1 VTHELVVRG
10 GTVWLPD
17 GPASIDVAAD
27 DGLITAIGPELD
39 GRTVVDAA
47 GCDVL
52 PGVIDAHVH
61 LNDPGRA
68 HWEGFATGTLAHA
81 TGGGTCLAD
90 MPLNSSPPT
99 VDGASLQAKLAAAAG
114 RAYVDYLLWG
124 GLVPGPLDRLDE
136 LAAGGV
142 CGFKAFMTATGV
154 DDFERADELTLYEGM
169 CRAAALGLP
178 VAVHAEND
186 EIAGRLGRR
195 AVAEGR
201 TTMRDYLRSR
211 PVVAETDAIAAALA
225 CAASA
230 GCHLHVVHV
239 STAAGVALV
248 AEARSRGQAVSCET
262 CPHYILLTDEDAE
275 RIGALA
281 KCSPPL
287 RPPAERNAL
296 LAAIADID
304 LIASDHAPSSPDLK
318 RGDNAFAVWG
328 GISGCQTTLRAT
340 LTAGVRLLE
349 LPRLLGTGPA
359 ALLGLSDHKGRIVVG
374 HDADLVVV
382 DAEAR
387 ARLDPAELRYRHPQ
401 SPYAGMQL
409 AGDVLRV
416 LLRGQPI
423 HADRPDGRF
432 CMRFPL
438 SSEEMAQV
446 PPPSIL

>member
-1 VTHELVVRG
+1 MHDLVVRG

-17 GPASIDVAAD
+17 GPATVDVAAD
-27 DGLITAIGPELD
+27 DGLIAAIGPDLD
-39 GRTVVDAA
+39 GRVTVDAE

-68 HWEGFATGTLAHA
+68 DWEGFATGTLAHA

-114 RAYVDYLLWG
+114 RAHIDYLLWG
-124 GLVPGPLDRLDE
+124 GLVPGPVERMDE

-154 DDFERADELTLYEGM
+154 DDFQRADDLTLYEGM
-169 CRAAALGLP
+169 CRATALGLP
-178 VAVHAEND
+178 VAVHAESD
-186 EIAGRLGRR
+186 EITGGLARR

-211 PVVAETDAIAAALA
+211 PAVAELDAIAAALA
-225 CAASA
+225 CADSA

-239 STAAGVALV
+239 STARGVALV

-262 CPHYILLTDEDAE
+262 CPHYLLLTDEDAE

-287 RPPAERNAL
+287 RPAAERDAL

-304 LIASDHAPSSPDLK
+304 LVASDHAPSSPDLK
-318 RGDNAFAVWG
+318 QGDNAFALWG
-328 GISGCQTTLRAT
+328 GISGCQTTVRAT
-340 LTAGVRLLE
+340 LTAGVRLLD

-359 ALLGLSDHKGRIVVG
+359 ALLGLSERKGRIAVG
-374 HDADLVVV
+374 YDADLVLL
-382 DAEAR
+382 DAGAR
-387 ARLDPAELRYRHPQ
+387 ERLDPAELRYRHPQ

-409 AGDVLRV
+409 SGRIRSV
-416 LLRGQPI
+416 LLRGR
-423 HADRPDGRF
+423 HVDADRPDGRF

-438 SSEEMAQV
+438 SGEEMAQV
-446 PPPSIL
+446 LPPSIL